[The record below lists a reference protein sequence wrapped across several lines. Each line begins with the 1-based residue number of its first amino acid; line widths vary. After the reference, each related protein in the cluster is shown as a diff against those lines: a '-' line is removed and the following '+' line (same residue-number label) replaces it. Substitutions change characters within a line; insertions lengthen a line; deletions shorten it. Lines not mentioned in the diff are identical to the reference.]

1 MMAQRRPVQSRVVR
15 PAPAEGPLSNPLKG
29 WAAYSHEWSTYALP
43 ARMTYQYV
51 SWRELEPERGVYR
64 FAEWERENWDSP
76 NARGKHVVFR
86 LYLDYPNLPVGV
98 PQWVIDRGVAMRPYD
113 IPEIGKGLAPDY
125 DDPRL
130 LNPLLDFIA
139 ALGERYNRNPRVAF
153 VALGTLGFWGEWHTW
168 PRTELFA
175 SEATQ
180 RAVVRAYRQAFP
192 HKILLARYP
201 YPATSEPWLG
211 YHDDMFPE
219 DTDYY
224 EGQGYEW
231 YFLPG
236 LRRAGRENNWKVAA
250 IGAEMVP
257 MQGKKYL
264 STEWAKTRTMLERMH
279 LTWVGPYC
287 PILETDLS
295 PQELD
300 NARWMVRRMGY
311 QYRLTEVSW
320 RIRERTLNLQVRGV
334 NEGVAPF
341 YYPWAV
347 EIALLREDDS
357 TAQIHRVDVDITRWL
372 PGDFRFST
380 QMPLQVTGGRYR
392 LALGI
397 RDPWRNAP
405 DIQFANRLLNVNGWN
420 VVDSI
425 SG

>member
-1 MMAQRRPVQSRVVR
+1 
-15 PAPAEGPLSNPLKG
+15 
-29 WAAYSHEWSTYALP
+29 
-43 ARMTYQYV
+43 
-51 SWRELEPERGVYR
+51 
-64 FAEWERENWDSP
+64 
-76 NARGKHVVFR
+76 
-86 LYLDYPNLPVGV
+86 
-98 PQWVIDRGVAMRPYD
+98 
-113 IPEIGKGLAPDY
+113 
-125 DDPRL
+125 
-130 LNPLLDFIA
+130 
-139 ALGERYNRNPRVAF
+139 VAF

-168 PRTELFA
+168 PRTDLFA

-192 HKILLARYP
+192 DKILLARYP
-201 YPATSEPWLG
+201 YPATSEPRLG

-219 DTDYY
+219 DTDYF
-224 EGQGYEW
+224 EGQGHDW
-231 YFLPG
+231 YFLPS

-264 STEWAKTRTMLERMH
+264 SSEWAKTRTMLERMH
-279 LTWVGPYC
+279 LSWVGPYC
-287 PILETDLS
+287 PILETNLS

-320 RIRERTLNLQVRGV
+320 QIQERTLNLQVQGV

-357 TAQIHRVDVDITRWL
+357 VAQVHRADVDITRWL
-372 PGDFRFST
+372 PGDFRFSA

-397 RDPWRNAP
+397 RDPWRNVP

-420 VVDSI
+420 VVDTI